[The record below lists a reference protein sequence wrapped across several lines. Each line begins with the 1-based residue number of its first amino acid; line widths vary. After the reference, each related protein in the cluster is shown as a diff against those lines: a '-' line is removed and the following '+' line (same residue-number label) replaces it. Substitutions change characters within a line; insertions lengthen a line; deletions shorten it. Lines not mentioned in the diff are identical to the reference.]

1 MFHKRNVF
9 ITKSFFSKIVIVS
22 RLSAYIA
29 KSPTDSRIRDS
40 FHCR

>member
-9 ITKSFFSKIVIVS
+9 ITKSFFSKIVIIS
-22 RLSAYIA
+22 RLGTYIA
-29 KSPTDSRIRDS
+29 KGSIDSRIRDS